1 MGVGRFIKKSVNGL
15 FLIINRWEFIVFVK
29 NWVGVC
35 RFCQKMGGSRFFLEK
50 LVRVGRYC

>member
-15 FLIINRWEFIVFVK
+15 VLIINRWEFIVFVK

-35 RFCQKMGGSRFFLEK
+35 RFCQKMGGSRFFLKK